1 MSKETEKGRVYPV
14 HEITGEGPETIHGDN
29 LLGLRIV
36 TIVTRPEANIT
47 RYGIHTAQRQLFQW

>member
-1 MSKETEKGRVYPV
+1 MSKETEKRRVYPV

-36 TIVTRPEANIT
+36 TRPGANIT
-47 RYGIHTAQRQLFQW
+47 RYGIHTAQRQLFRW